1 MPNHLE
7 RTHTGVETLISGIEA
22 QGVLVDEKR
31 SILVVDDQE
40 SMRTLLQDM
49 LEVIGYEVTL
59 AEGGEQAL
67 ALLESNEF
75 NLVLSDL
82 NMPGMDGSALLR
94 TIKAT
99 RPSLPVVIITG
110 YGTFHTEKRV
120 MKEGADGYISK
131 PCTLSKIEKTISS
144 IISHKV

>member
-1 MPNHLE
+1 M
-7 RTHTGVETLISGIEA
+7 
-22 QGVLVDEKR
+22 DEKR
-31 SILVVDDQE
+31 RILVVDDQE

-67 ALLESNEF
+67 EFLESKEF

-94 TIKAT
+94 TIKADRT
-99 RPSLPVVIITG
+99 GLPVVIITG

-144 IISHKV
+144 ILSHKV

>member
-7 RTHTGVETLISGIEA
+7 ETHTGVETLVPGIVA

-40 SMRTLLQDM
+40 SMRTLLKDM
-49 LEVIGYEVTL
+49 LEVIGYEITL
-59 AEGGEQAL
+59 AEGGEEAL
-67 ALLESNEF
+67 SLLQSRDF

-94 TIKAT
+94 AIKAT
-99 RPSLPVVIITG
+99 WPSLPVVIITG

-120 MKEGADGYISK
+120 MKEGAAGYISK
-131 PCTLSKIEKTISS
+131 PCTLSKIEKTMSS
-144 IISHKV
+144 VISHKV

>member
-7 RTHTGVETLISGIEA
+7 ETHTSVKTLIPGIEA

-67 ALLESNEF
+67 SLLQSRDF

-94 TIKAT
+94 AIKAT
-99 RPSLPVVIITG
+99 WPGLPVVIITG

-120 MKEGADGYISK
+120 MKEGAAGYISK
-131 PCTLSKIEKTISS
+131 PCTLSKIEKTMASL
-144 IISHKV
+144 ISHKV